1 MRYGRLGINSRH
13 ETIVLVFTKALG
25 GGDTH
30 GNRRNQFR
38 ETTMMRYLADDDDA
52 AC

>member
-13 ETIVLVFTKALG
+13 ETIVLVFTKAL